1 MRKLI
6 VLVLGIV
13 TTVTILT
20 ILTIFQ
26 SSAMATDQV
35 YQPDVYQPE
44 IYQSRP
50 DPYEVR
56 RQERFFQERRNYE
69 SEEKATQHWNEQM
82 RDVNNGTS
90 HRKNRNY

>member
-1 MRKLI
+1 MKKL

-13 TTVTILT
+13 TILTILT

-35 YQPDVYQPE
+35 YQPDVYQPPV
-44 IYQSRP
+44 YQHRT
-50 DPYEVR
+50 DPYEAR
-56 RQERFFQERRNYE
+56 RQERFSEQRRNYE